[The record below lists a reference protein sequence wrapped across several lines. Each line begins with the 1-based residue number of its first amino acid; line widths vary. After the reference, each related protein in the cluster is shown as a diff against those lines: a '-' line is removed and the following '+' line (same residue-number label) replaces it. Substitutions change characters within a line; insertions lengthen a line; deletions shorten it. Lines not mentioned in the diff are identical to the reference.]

1 MVPQHIDILTLP
13 FTLDIEAK
21 DLRNAVSDV
30 PGIYLRS
37 ESQTL
42 NTFSQKTKLKFLG
55 PPGQYPSF
63 IIFSSVKGENC

>member
-1 MVPQHIDILTLP
+1 MVPHHIDILTLP

-21 DLRNAVSDV
+21 NLRNAVSDV

-42 NTFSQKTKLKFLG
+42 NTFSQKT
-55 PPGQYPSF
+55 
-63 IIFSSVKGENC
+63 

>member
-1 MVPQHIDILTLP
+1 MEHSWSSGSILFVWKSTVTNQYNILTLP
-13 FTLDIEAK
+13 FSLDIEAK

-42 NTFSQKTKLKFLG
+42 NTSSQKT
-55 PPGQYPSF
+55 
-63 IIFSSVKGENC
+63 